1 MMLKRMLKDLLRRP
15 KIPIA
20 SPRVRAEELVAK
32 ALRASH
38 QGDDELAARCGR
50 EALELAPDFAGAHT
64 LLASLELRGEYYLR
78 VLKRIH
84 AYLRPAT
91 YVEIGVYVGE
101 SLALSYEGADSIG
114 IDPEP
119 RIQHA
124 LTPRTRVYA
133 ETSDAFFAK
142 RNLREEFGGR
152 PVELA
157 FIDGMHHFEFALRD
171 FMHLEACCSE
181 DSTILLHDC
190 YPLDENTAA
199 RERRTDFWSGD
210 VWRAVLALKKYRP
223 GLSIAT
229 IAAPFTGLALVRGL
243 DPASGVLREG
253 IDDIVAEMMSVP
265 FASLGPRKSEMLN
278 LVPGDWPSV
287 QKLLPV
293 PRRQPA

>member
-1 MMLKRMLKDLLRRP
+1 MNWRHAAA
-15 KIPIA
+15 A
-20 SPRVRAEELVAK
+20 SA
-32 ALRASH
+32 
-38 QGDDELAARCGR
+38 
-50 EALELAPDFAGAHT
+50 
-64 LLASLELRGEYYLR
+64 
-78 VLKRIH
+78 
-84 AYLRPAT
+84 
-91 YVEIGVYVGE
+91 GE